1 MFELAKQLGAEQ
13 LRIGC
18 KAHAGLMG
26 GMRKA
31 WDVLVRGRPPIELEP
46 LIDARELVV
55 VGGPVWDSKAA
66 PPVLSALRRLR
77 GKSAR
82 VALFVTCDGRLPT
95 SPPEPAVEEMARA
108 FGSPVLNTRV
118 FRRDG
123 LKSAAFKDGVTS
135 FANEM
140 KLLMRLTQTG
150 HHDGSVSASRP
161 CHHELEVEASL

>member
-95 SPPEPAVEEMARA
+95 CLLSRL
-108 FGSPVLNTRV
+108 SRRWPVLLGPPFSTP
-118 FRRDG
+118 G
-123 LKSAAFKDGVTS
+123 SSG
-135 FANEM
+135 E
-140 KLLMRLTQTG
+140 TG
-150 HHDGSVSASRP
+150 
-161 CHHELEVEASL
+161 